1 MYYIHYIVHN
11 ICVCYFIIVLYKE
24 YYNKMTHTYIMKLK
38 TEVTPDKAL
47 LRIFLTTFRQNEPKC
62 C

>member
-1 MYYIHYIVHN
+1 MA
-11 ICVCYFIIVLYKE
+11 
-24 YYNKMTHTYIMKLK
+24 HTYIMKLK

-47 LRIFLTTFRQNEPKC
+47 LRIFLAAFRQNEPKC